1 MSRTRIVRALL
12 VAAAS
17 LVAIPVLARAADY
30 HHVHIT
36 GASPSEGVRW
46 YTRHLDCEP
55 VADRPDAADCDGVE
69 LIFMVQPTMG
79 STQGTGVNH
88 IGFSYPD
95 LTAKMAE
102 LEAVGV
108 RGSGVRLQRFPDG
121 STVRDVP
128 GLFKIGFI
136 FDPWGTRIEMVEDFA
151 TLGFHHI
158 HLSATDPAAT
168 LAWYQDVFGGEPAS
182 LKGRLDG
189 LRFGDVWVLVSD
201 HGEGTPATTRGRA
214 LDHIGFVVPDLDAAA
229 ADMRRRG
236 VVFEEAPAVPEGGRT
251 TAKRAFIVGPDNVRL
266 AVVETGWA
274 GVATVRAEVVA
285 TDREPYTVPR
295 TPWGEPDM

>member
-1 MSRTRIVRALL
+1 MNRTPIVLAL
-12 VAAAS
+12 VAAVAS
-17 LVAIPVLARAADY
+17 LILSPALARAADY

-46 YTRHLDCEP
+46 YAQYLDCEP
-55 VADRPDAADCDGVE
+55 IADRRDAADCDGVE

-121 STVRDVP
+121 STLRDVP

-136 FDPWGTRIEMVEDFA
+136 FDP
-151 TLGFHHI
+151 
-158 HLSATDPAAT
+158 
-168 LAWYQDVFGGEPAS
+168 
-182 LKGRLDG
+182 
-189 LRFGDVWVLVSD
+189 
-201 HGEGTPATTRGRA
+201 
-214 LDHIGFVVPDLDAAA
+214 
-229 ADMRRRG
+229 
-236 VVFEEAPAVPEGGRT
+236 
-251 TAKRAFIVGPDNVRL
+251 
-266 AVVETGWA
+266 
-274 GVATVRAEVVA
+274 
-285 TDREPYTVPR
+285 
-295 TPWGEPDM
+295 

>member
-1 MSRTRIVRALL
+1 MNRTPIVLALV
-12 VAAAS
+12 VAASS
-17 LVAIPVLARAADY
+17 LVAIPAVALAPDY

-108 RGSGVRLQRFPDG
+108 RGSGV
-121 STVRDVP
+121 
-128 GLFKIGFI
+128 
-136 FDPWGTRIEMVEDFA
+136 M
-151 TLGFHHI
+151 
-158 HLSATDPAAT
+158 
-168 LAWYQDVFGGEPAS
+168 
-182 LKGRLDG
+182 
-189 LRFGDVWVLVSD
+189 
-201 HGEGTPATTRGRA
+201 
-214 LDHIGFVVPDLDAAA
+214 AAA
-229 ADMRRRG
+229 
-236 VVFEEAPAVPEGGRT
+236 VP
-251 TAKRAFIVGPDNVRL
+251 
-266 AVVETGWA
+266 
-274 GVATVRAEVVA
+274 
-285 TDREPYTVPR
+285 
-295 TPWGEPDM
+295 